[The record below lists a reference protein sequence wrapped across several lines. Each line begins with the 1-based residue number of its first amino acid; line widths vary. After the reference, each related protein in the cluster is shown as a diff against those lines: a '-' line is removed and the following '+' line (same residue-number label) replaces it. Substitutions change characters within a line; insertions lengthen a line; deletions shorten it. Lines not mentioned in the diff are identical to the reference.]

1 MINDSLSESVWY
13 WLSYREHTKSRKD
26 KWSRAQKT
34 KCKRNMAL
42 DTCKYVIISICKS
55 LGIGKA
61 SKFFSSFTYKLWY
74 FSLKWD
80 LVEFTLDFGRKSSKG
95 GELCLR
101 SLKWNRAKE
110 KIMLHIQGSFSEVGK
125 MSPII
130 LSLMFWTD
138 STLLGMGQVRRGG
151 GEIGRHS

>member
-1 MINDSLSESVWY
+1 MMQNSLSESVWY
-13 WLSYREHTKSRKD
+13 WLSYRGHIKSRKEVL
-26 KWSRAQKT
+26 WSRKQKT
-34 KCKRNMAL
+34 KYKRNMDF
-42 DTCKYVIISICKS
+42 DTCKNEIIRSM
-55 LGIGKA
+55 GMGKA
-61 SKFFSSFTYKLWY
+61 SKFFSSLWY

-80 LVEFTLDFGRKSSKG
+80 LVEFTLDFGCKSSKG